1 MFESAISYF
10 TYKVDNEQLNIRD
23 FNSLFL
29 PIKKAISDESRKNL
43 ESLKS
48 MKNPISTNKNN
59 NNLSLR
65 TRTNSDLSSTNK
77 KSKKKIQSS
86 IQPQII
92 VNSNGSFKRVNGKS
106 TQDFDKLKMKND
118 LLMSIISK
126 KNNKPKP
133 PDFQLKNTL
142 SINSKPESK
151 EIEDVNLPSKTLPK
165 YTIESTCIS
174 YTFSN
179 K

>member
-10 TYKVDNEQLNIRD
+10 TYKVENEQLNIRD

-43 ESLKS
+43 ESLKT
-48 MKNPISTNKNN
+48 MKNPISTNKNT

-65 TRTNSDLSSTNK
+65 SRTNSDLSSTNK

-92 VNSNGSFKRVNGKS
+92 VNSNGSKS
-106 TQDFDKLKMKND
+106 TQDFDQLKRKND

-126 KNNKPKP
+126 KNNKPNP

-174 YTFSN
+174 YTLSN